1 MKKQRGNNTFSLA
14 FLDVMCCGFGAV
26 ILLVML
32 LNGKTLQQRE
42 ETQKDLRAEVARV
55 TMSKEFASAHLAE
68 LRNEVKAIELEE
80 GDSQVQAD
88 QLRERINKK
97 QQENELADQTA
108 QQQKKEIAAL
118 KKEKSL
124 LPSTPSKPGVQP
136 MAEPVS
142 TLPTTSPASTW

>member
-1 MKKQRGNNTFSLA
+1 VKKQRNNNIFSLA

-42 ETQKDLRAEVARV
+42 ETQKDLRAEVERV
-55 TMSKEFASAHLAE
+55 TMSKKFASAHLAE

-88 QLRERINKK
+88 RLRERIIKK
-97 QQENELADQTA
+97 QQ
-108 QQQKKEIAAL
+108 
-118 KKEKSL
+118 
-124 LPSTPSKPGVQP
+124 
-136 MAEPVS
+136 
-142 TLPTTSPASTW
+142 